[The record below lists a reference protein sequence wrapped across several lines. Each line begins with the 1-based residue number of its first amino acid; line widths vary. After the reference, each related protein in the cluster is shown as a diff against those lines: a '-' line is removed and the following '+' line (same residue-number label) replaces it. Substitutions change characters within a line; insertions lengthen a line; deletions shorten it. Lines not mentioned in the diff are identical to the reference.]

1 MKDSHYGCLFY
12 VINGNPGLT
21 HYTRMGI
28 IWAYPY
34 RYKAEV
40 SYE

>member
-1 MKDSHYGCLFY
+1 MKDSHYGCLFYY

-21 HYTRMGI
+21 HYTHMGI
-28 IWAYPY
+28 IWVYPY

-40 SYE
+40 SL